1 MKRLLPLILL
11 LVFVA
16 SCGTSSTYTFQ
27 CAFVTGRGPSDTQE
41 IKQVLLPGEKVVRD
55 PDDQDWYVPCN
66 DRNFIIDKEGNG
78 DWPISLAGRTLPDQE
93 GGLGI
98 AVNGEVSTYWELN
111 RDREV
116 LALFFEYCMKF
127 FCADPDG
134 SSYETQAA
142 TNNASAGW
150 MEMLFET
157 DPTALDRAFKVALAQ
172 FDVSIVDEPGRW
184 HELAA
189 AMQAPYMA
197 ELRRVTGSTD
207 VDLFCASGSFETGTC
222 APINISIDELIIV
235 DPAVVGN
242 RTEQARRLADL
253 RLNLD
258 RIEDERALFEQQQEL
273 ENDQADH
280 IASLYAQ
287 PGYPDERRYQAQLEM
302 IEACVAAGQKCVILI
317 GQDGQAQVQLEI
329 PTEVPTPTP

>member
-66 DRNFIIDKEGNG
+66 RRNFIVDKEGNG
-78 DWPISLAGRTLPDQE
+78 DWGISLIGRTLPDQE

-98 AVNGEVSTYWELN
+98 AVHGEVSTYWELN

-116 LALFFEYCMKF
+116 LAQFFEYCMKF
-127 FCADPDG
+127 SCADPEG

-142 TNNASAGW
+142 TNNSSAGW
-150 MEMLFET
+150 MEMLYET
-157 DPTALDRAFKVALAQ
+157 NPSALDRAFKVALAQ
-172 FDVSIVDEPGRW
+172 FDVGIVDEPGRW
-184 HELAA
+184 PELAL
-189 AMQAPYMA
+189 AMQEPYMA
-197 ELRRVTGSTD
+197 ELRRVTGSND
-207 VDLFCASGSFETGTC
+207 VDLFCASGSFETGVC
-222 APINISIDELIIV
+222 GPISISIDELIII
-235 DPAVVGN
+235 DSAVVNN

-253 RLNLD
+253 QLELD
-258 RIEDERALFEQQQEL
+258 RIADERTLFEQQQAL
-273 ENDQADH
+273 DQERADH
-280 IASLYAQ
+280 VASLYAQ
-287 PGYPDERRYQAQLEM
+287 PGYADERRYLAQLEL
-302 IEACVAAGQKCVILI
+302 IEACTSGGQKCIVII
-317 GQDGQAQVQLEI
+317 GDDGQADLQL
-329 PTEVPTPTP
+329 EVPTTP

>member
-1 MKRLLPLILL
+1 MRRFLPLILL

-66 DRNFIIDKEGNG
+66 DRNFIVDKEGNG
-78 DWPISLAGRTLPDQE
+78 DWTIPLAGRTLPDQE

-111 RDREV
+111 RDRGV
-116 LALFFEYCMKF
+116 LAIFFEYCMKF
-127 FCADPDG
+127 FCADPSG
-134 SSYETQAA
+134 SSYETQAV
-142 TNNASAGW
+142 TNNSSAGW

-157 DPTALDRAFKVALAQ
+157 DPTALDRAFKIALAQ

-189 AMQAPYMA
+189 AMQEPYMA

-222 APINISIDELIIV
+222 LPITISIDELIIV
-235 DPAVVGN
+235 DPAVVDN
-242 RTEQARRLADL
+242 RAEQARRLANL
-253 RLNLD
+253 QLELD
-258 RIEDERALFEQQQEL
+258 RVADERTLFEQQQSLDE
-273 ENDQADH
+273 ERAAAVAD
-280 IASLYAQ
+280 LYAQ
-287 PGYPDERRYQAQLEM
+287 PGYAAERQYQAQLELVQ
-302 IEACVAAGQKCVILI
+302 ACVAAGQKCVILI
-317 GQDGQAQVQLEI
+317 GDDGQAQIQLEI
-329 PTEVPTPTP
+329 PAEAPTPTP